1 LELRLLF
8 GGLDLCYICMAYTKP
23 ERVKAEVYFL
33 PFAEPLLLRSGPLYV
48 LLPNVGFIL
57 FNKEVIIDQ
66 KR

>member
-1 LELRLLF
+1 
-8 GGLDLCYICMAYTKP
+8 MAYTKP